1 MKKLIFCFLNFLLFQ
16 LYESADFKFETIE
29 FKNDGD
35 LTINYTAYEN
45 GTKVAT
51 VNLGGSCKFLY
62 VWIDEMET
70 ECRVRTSP
78 LDDPSRDHE
87 WNDIHIERWKDPN
100 EHPTDSCPYCHEIGI
115 NTTGVD
121 KIYFNLTKEF
131 EHNGIDF
138 DWLKTEDVKGWV
150 AFKKMHCN
158 DSDYWT
164 YDASRD
170 NNTFYRPGYHH
181 TPFIGWMNDPNG
193 LVYEEMED
201 IGYYHLF
208 YQFNPYSSK
217 WDNMHWGHS
226 KTKDFLNWIHL
237 PPAIYRFQKGHIFS
251 GSVVYDKTNT
261 RLLAF
266 FTVFKKY
273 EHNEIIY
280 EFQHN
285 YIAESVINPN
295 NATDKTT
302 YYNILDYEP
311 HELGRYGRQFRNYT
325 NPILIPEEEK
335 EFYDENPGKTFD
347 DYLDSSK
354 YNKDYRDPKIVLYK
368 DDTNTTDYY
377 VLLISADYEYRIY
390 QNKDPETNEKL
401 TDFITWSL
409 VGKFGRGYGVDTKYI
424 QYECPD
430 IARIFPSGSSH
441 AKWIFIANIN
451 PGGPFGGSATE
462 YFTGSFD
469 GATYT
474 SDHLFPKWMDFGKDH
489 YATVTYTNIPNE
501 ERVLALPWTSN
512 WIYAGIVPTTQYR
525 STNGLPREF
534 SLFKVKGEYFLNVA
548 PAREVKNLRTTT
560 TVSIFEEVTKKKKR
574 KTLDI
579 STVADEGMYELNIN
593 VTVTKNAKKY
603 GFYIYNEEGE
613 KIDFFFDT
621 KKDRLWNEYGLSG
634 SSSFIMDRRYSGN
647 HNLLYYGEWGTHGR
661 EKRSNGQYSFIKNCY
676 KYVDHFKLGT
686 KIPMDLL
693 KDKKKHNVQIFYDRS
708 HVEVF
713 LDGGRAVMTN
723 IVFPLG
729 KYYNHIKFYT
739 DKGSVTFEG
748 TAYKLSVPSSS

>member
-1 MKKLIFCFLNFLLFQ
+1 MAFLLFQ
-16 LYESADFKFETIE
+16 LNVSADFKNETKE
-29 FKNDGD
+29 FQNDD
-35 LTINYTAYEN
+35 NNLTIVYNAYDN
-45 GTKVAT
+45 GTKIAKVQ
-51 VNLGGSCKFLY
+51 LGGTCKYLY
-62 VWIDEMET
+62 VWIDESQT
-70 ECRVRTSP
+70 ELRVRTSP
-78 LDDPSRDHE
+78 LDVPERDHE
-87 WNDIHIERWKDPN
+87 WNDIHVERWQDPN
-100 EHPTDSCPYCHEIGI
+100 KHPTANCPHCHEIGI
-115 NTTGVD
+115 HTEGVD
-121 KIYFNLTKEF
+121 VIYFNLTKEF
-131 EHNGIDF
+131 EYNGIDF
-138 DWLKTEDVKGWV
+138 DWLKTEDVPGWI
-150 AFKKMHCN
+150 AFKKLHCN
-158 DSDYWT
+158 DSDYFT

-170 NNTFYRPGYHH
+170 TETKYRPGYHH

-193 LVYEEMED
+193 LVYETMD
-201 IGYYHLF
+201 GTGYYHLF

-226 KTKDFLNWIHL
+226 KTQDFLNWEHL

-251 GSVVYDKTNT
+251 GSVAYDEESNK
-261 RLLAF
+261 LIAF

-273 EHNEIIY
+273 EHNKMIF

-285 YIAESVINPN
+285 YIAKSAEKDG
-295 NATDKTT
+295 TKTT
-302 YYNILDYEP
+302 YYDILDYEP
-311 HELGRYGRQFRNYT
+311 HKLGPYGAQFTNGTKNYT

-347 DYLDSSK
+347 DYLDSPN

-368 DDTNTTDYY
+368 DDTNTTSYF
-377 VLLISADYEYRIY
+377 VLLLSADYEYRIY
-390 QNKDPETNEKL
+390 QNVDPQTNQKIK
-401 TDFITWSL
+401 DFIHWSL
-409 VGKFGRGYGVDTKYI
+409 VGKFGKGYGVDTRYI

-441 AKWIFIANIN
+441 AKWVFIANIN

-462 YFTGSFD
+462 YFTGNFD

-501 ERVLALPWTSN
+501 ERVVALPWTSN

-525 STNGLPREF
+525 SSNGLPREF

-548 PAREVKNLRTTT
+548 PAREALNLRTTN
-560 TVSIFEEVTKKKKR
+560 VSFSVNVNRKKKR
-574 KTLDI
+574 VKLPIT
-579 STVADEGMYELNIN
+579 SVADSGMYELNID
-593 VTVTKNAKKY
+593 VTVTKNARKY
-603 GFYIYNEEGE
+603 GFYIYNDDGE

-621 KKDRLWNEYGLSG
+621 RKDVLWNEYGLAGSG
-634 SSSFIMDRRYSGN
+634 SFIMDRRYSGN
-647 HNLLYYGEWGTHGR
+647 HNLLSYGGWGTHAR
-661 EKRSNGQYSFIKNCY
+661 EKSSNGQYSFIKNCY

-693 KDKKKHNVQIFYDRS
+693 KDKKKHNVQIFYDKS

-729 KYYNHIKFYT
+729 AYYNKIKFYT
-739 DKGSVTFEG
+739 DRGSVSFEV
-748 TAYKLSVPSSS
+748 TAYKLEVPPAPSTPTPSP